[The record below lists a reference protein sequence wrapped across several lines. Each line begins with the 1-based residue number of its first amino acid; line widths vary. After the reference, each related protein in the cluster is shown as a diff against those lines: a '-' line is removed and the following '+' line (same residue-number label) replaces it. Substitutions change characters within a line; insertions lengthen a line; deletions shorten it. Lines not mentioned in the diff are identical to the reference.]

1 MSKSGNIK
9 GGGPGSR
16 VVKEVGVRNGQPRHV
31 VNSRGVSQIGSSL
44 GNHITNQRGNA
55 SKAVESVITS
65 KVGISVPLGNEIAA
79 QGLGVGGGRRLYGQS
94 GSQTQYGPAAGS
106 PRPAGRDILN
116 DFGVDSANVR
126 NANKR

>member
-16 VVKEVGVRNGQPRHV
+16 VVKEVGNRYGQPRHQ
-31 VNSRGVSQIGSSL
+31 VNERGVSQIGQSL
-44 GNHITNQRGNA
+44 GNHITNQKGNA

-65 KVGISVPLGNEIAA
+65 KQGISVPLGNAIAA

-94 GSQTQYGPAAGS
+94 GSNQTYGGVAGQV
-106 PRPAGRDILN
+106 RPQGADILN
-116 DFGVDSANVR
+116 GFGPDSSIVKTR
-126 NANKR
+126 K